1 MPVWDIFGTLQAEN
15 NASAMKFKAIC
26 TDIDGTLLNA
36 ERELS
41 FKTLE
46 VLRRAKGRVP
56 LILASSRMPA
66 AMRHLQA
73 ELDILHAPL
82 ICYNG
87 GYVIHFPPGA
97 DGHQV
102 MHSTFIAL
110 DICKAIV
117 ALAQGTQVHVSL
129 YHADEWYVP
138 AQDQWADREANNTKV
153 KPTVADFNEVF
164 ADWEKRGIGAHKVM
178 CMGPAEEVEAI
189 ERQLAAQFGTALNLY
204 RSKPTYLE
212 IAESSISKRTALELL
227 LKDLYDFD
235 FADMVAFG
243 DNYNDIEMLQ
253 AAGLGVAVGNAKDEV
268 KAISNWVAPAGKE
281 DGVAHTVERLLAG
294 EDPANW

>member
-1 MPVWDIFGTLQAEN
+1 
-15 NASAMKFKAIC
+15 MKFKAIC

-66 AMRHLQA
+66 AMRHLQD
-73 ELDILHAPL
+73 ELGILDAPL

-97 DGHQV
+97 NDHQV
-102 MHSTFIAL
+102 MHSTVIPL
-110 DICKAIV
+110 EVCKAIV

-153 KPTVADFNEVF
+153 KPTVADFNKVF
-164 ADWEKRGIGAHKVM
+164 ADWEQRGIGAHKVM
-178 CMGPAEEVEAI
+178 CMGPADEVEAI
-189 ERQLAAQFGTALNLY
+189 ERQLAAQYGTVLNLY

-212 IAESSISKRTALELL
+212 IAERSISKRTALELL

-243 DNYNDIEMLQ
+243 DNYNDIDMLE

-268 KAISNWVAPAGKE
+268 KAVSNWVAPASKE